1 MPRPWWRKRAA
12 WSTPGSRERGRP
24 GENAALFGAAWLYG
38 ESVAHV
44 DTTIVWTVSGP
55 IILALFVGH
64 QLGATADAA
73 QQAANQTN
81 GVLGDR
87 IKAAVAAALA
97 DRDAARTRQAQGD
110 IGPDQAAASTT
121 DRKSDTSTAT

>member
-1 MPRPWWRKRAA
+1 MNGNTRVP
-12 WSTPGSRERGRP
+12 TTITM
-24 GENAALFGAAWLYG
+24 LFGVVIFVATLAAWLYG

-110 IGPDQAAASTT
+110 IAVTDQAAASTT

>member
-1 MPRPWWRKRAA
+1 MNGNTRVP
-12 WSTPGSRERGRP
+12 TTITM
-24 GENAALFGAAWLYG
+24 LFGVVIFVSTLAAWLYG

-44 DTTIVWTVSGP
+44 DTTIVWTVSAP

-73 QQAANQTN
+73 QQAASQTN

-110 IGPDQAAASTT
+110 IAVTDQAAASTT

>member
-1 MPRPWWRKRAA
+1 MNGNTRVP
-12 WSTPGSRERGRP
+12 TTITM
-24 GENAALFGAAWLYG
+24 LFGVVIFVSTLAAWLYG
-38 ESVAHV
+38 ESVAHI
-44 DTTIVWTVSGP
+44 DTAIVWTVSGP

-110 IGPDQAAASTT
+110 IGAETTDQAAASTT
-121 DRKSDTSTAT
+121 DRKSSTSVST

>member
-1 MPRPWWRKRAA
+1 MNGNTRVP
-12 WSTPGSRERGRP
+12 TTITM
-24 GENAALFGAAWLYG
+24 LFGVVIFISTLAAWLYG

-44 DTTIVWTVSGP
+44 DTTIVWTVSSP

-110 IGPDQAAASTT
+110 IGAETTDQAAASG
-121 DRKSDTSTAT
+121 DDDAKRVS